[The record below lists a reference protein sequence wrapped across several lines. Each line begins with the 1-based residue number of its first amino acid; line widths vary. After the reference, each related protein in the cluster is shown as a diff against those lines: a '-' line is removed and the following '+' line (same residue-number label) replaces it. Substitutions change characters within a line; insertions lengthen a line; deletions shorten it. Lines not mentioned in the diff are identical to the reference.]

1 MMTARAPF
9 CRALQSNSF
18 HLLGKRTLL
27 FDLDLNHEAI
37 SYFFASCGIG
47 VLYVLFISV
56 PHTFQ
61 LLFTD
66 LKAGSLALAQPTTF
80 DPSGQSRVPDGPF
93 LNYTPP
99 SNRLTVRD
107 DALSSDDDSSGSN
120 TAMLIAHGFLMSFA
134 FVIFFPFFAIIVP
147 IPSIPISV
155 TKVHVPLQLFTL
167 AMVIAGLGLGIELG
181 VSGDLMKNAH
191 PIIGLVV
198 VGLLILFQP
207 ALGLLQHLHFKRT
220 GGKGIFAYMHRWL
233 GRFLII
239 LGMVNGGLGFALSGV
254 GQPGTPRGA
263 MIGYSVI
270 AGVLGSFYIGLLLF
284 LAMRGK

>member
-1 MMTARAPF
+1 M
-9 CRALQSNSF
+9 
-18 HLLGKRTLL
+18 LGERTLV
-27 FDLDLNHEAI
+27 FDLDLSHEAI
-37 SYFFASCGIG
+37 SYIFASCGIG
-47 VLYVLFISV
+47 VLYVLFISIL
-56 PHTFQ
+56 HTFQ
-61 LLFTD
+61 LLYTD
-66 LKAGSLALAQPTTF
+66 LKAGCLALSQPTTLH
-80 DPSGQSRVPDGPF
+80 PSGQSRVPDDPF

-107 DALSSDDDSSGSN
+107 DDAPSSDDDSSGSN

-155 TKVHVPLQLFTL
+155 TKVHAPLQLFTL
-167 AMVIAGLGLGIELG
+167 AMVLAGMGLGIELA

-239 LGMVNGGLGFALSGV
+239 LAMVNGGLGFALSGV

-270 AGVLGSFYIGLLLF
+270 AGVLGSVYIGLLLF